1 MVKQALG
8 KEDNEVLKSIE
19 KIYVVDEEGSDN
31 FTIFFNFVENNII
44 KNKDLTIKFY
54 LDKDSIPV
62 KT

>member
-8 KEDNEVLKSIE
+8 KEDNELLKCIE

>member
-1 MVKQALG
+1 VVKQALG
-8 KEDNEVLKSIE
+8 KEDNELLKCIE